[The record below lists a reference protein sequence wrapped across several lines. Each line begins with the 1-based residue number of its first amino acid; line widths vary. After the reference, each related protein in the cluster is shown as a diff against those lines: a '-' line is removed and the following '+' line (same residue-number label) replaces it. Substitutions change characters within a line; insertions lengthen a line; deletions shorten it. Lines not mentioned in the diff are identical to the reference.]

1 MEGQE
6 VLDPVTTTHPGDVSP
21 ARFAGWYRDLVEEPR
36 ARLMAHRAG
45 GERTFKIVA
54 GALTIG
60 AVAGGVSLAN
70 ARFAAPGDD
79 AVRVF
84 GAPVDLTVAGLCYG
98 LGVLGYFGTE
108 TDHVLNIGH
117 GCLSAWAY
125 RRMQRFARERF
136 AVPVTLEQT
145 QARASEPQAAVRGAF
160 GPAPVRGG
168 FWPYNQH
175 AGMTPQHQ
183 SQYAWSP

>member
-1 MEGQE
+1 MRCTLHERSTF
-6 VLDPVTTTHPGDVSP
+6 LDPVASQHAGDVSP

-36 ARLMAHRAG
+36 ARLMAHRAGG

-79 AVRVF
+79 AARVF
-84 GAPVDLTVAGLCYG
+84 GAPVDLTLAGVCYG
-98 LGVLGYFGTE
+98 LGILGYFGSE

-117 GCLSAWAY
+117 GCLGAWAY
-125 RRMQRFARERF
+125 RRMQRFAAPVAVER
-136 AVPVTLEQT
+136 ARSEQ
-145 QARASEPQAAVRGAF
+145 VRGVF
-160 GPAPVRGG
+160 GPAPVRGSA
-168 FWPYNQH
+168 WPYNQH
-175 AGMTPQHQ
+175 AGMTPSHASQP
-183 SQYAWSP
+183 QYA